1 MGCVCVCVCVG
12 GTRYDDGSGKVLYK
26 DFVALVEN
34 VMRQFA
40 RVHPYLRRIRTQVE
54 SSQGRR
60 PSTPAG
66 TDTLRRR

>member
-1 MGCVCVCVCVG
+1 M
-12 GTRYDDGSGKVLYK
+12 LYK